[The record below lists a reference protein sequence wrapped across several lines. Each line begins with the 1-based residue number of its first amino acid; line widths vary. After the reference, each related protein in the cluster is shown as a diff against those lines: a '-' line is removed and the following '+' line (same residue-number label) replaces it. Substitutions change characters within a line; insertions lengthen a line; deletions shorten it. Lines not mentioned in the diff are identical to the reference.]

1 MKPYSE
7 EVACNMSLEK
17 YALKRF
23 IEIIPVFLIVL
34 SIVFLMLHLI
44 PGDPA
49 KNILGIMATP
59 ESLEQLRETLGLNEP
74 IYKQFYRF
82 MRRLVV
88 GDFGHSIRYKAPVT
102 MLIFARLKVT
112 LALVC
117 MAGIL
122 SVIFSLPISLYAAK
136 KHRKFTDYSIGVSS
150 LFVFS
155 MPEFWTGLLFLN
167 IFGLKLGWFPTG
179 GWGTGVLNNLYHLI
193 MPSVILGLFLTALVT
208 RTLRSDML
216 EVLQKEYIR
225 LARTYG
231 FSDIKI
237 YTKYALKNALLPT
250 ITVIG
255 LNLGWLLGSSVVIE
269 TVFSLPGIGAM
280 LLDAVIVRD
289 YPLIQ
294 GISLIFALA
303 IMLNNYV
310 VDIIYGLI
318 DPRIYRT

>member
-1 MKPYSE
+1 MT
-7 EVACNMSLEK
+7 LEK

-23 IEIIPVFLIVL
+23 LEIIPVLFIVL
-34 SIVFLMLHLI
+34 FIVFLMLHLI

-59 ESLEQLRETLGLNEP
+59 ERLEQLRETLGLNEP
-74 IYKQFYRF
+74 IHKQFYGF
-82 MRRLVV
+82 IGRLMV
-88 GDFGHSIRYKAPVT
+88 GDLGRSIRYMAPVST
-102 MLIFARLKVT
+102 LIFTRLGVT
-112 LALVC
+112 LSLVFL
-117 MAGIL
+117 AGIICIL
-122 SVIFSLPISLYAAK
+122 FSLPISLYAAK
-136 KHRKFTDYSIGVSS
+136 RHAEFPDYAIGVSS

-167 IFGLKLGWFPTG
+167 VFALRLGWFPTG
-179 GWGTGVLNNLYHLI
+179 GWGEGLVDNLYHLF
-193 MPSVILGLFLTALVT
+193 MPSLILGLFLTALVT

-216 EVLQKEYIR
+216 EVLEKEYIR

-231 FSDIKI
+231 FSDVKI

-255 LNLGWLLGSSVVIE
+255 LNLGWLLGSSVVVE

-294 GISLIFALA
+294 GISLVFALA

-318 DPRIYRT
+318 DPRIYRG